1 MSSTS
6 AAGIGAVSP
15 VIGVTPLVD
24 YKLKSL
30 WMLPGY
36 MDAITRAGGIPV
48 MLPLHLDKP
57 QLMHMLDRVDA
68 IVFTGGPDLG
78 PDMMASIATGMRRV
92 ESSANGALAAET
104 VSSAY
109 VTHTT
114 SPVYGVHAVSYEG
127 AQHCVDAGAAGRSE
141 VLSPERDALEFA
153 LFTEALK
160 RDMPMLGICRGM
172 QLMNVALGG
181 TLWNDLPTEHPSDV
195 EHHMHNVP
203 EDALGHTV
211 SVVAGTPMA
220 QMLAKLRGRRIVS
233 KTAGMYQD
241 SGVQFEHSMQSAHIV
256 QLMKSDRAESLPQL
270 LVNSYHHQAVRRLG
284 DGLRAMAIAS
294 DGIVEAMWRP
304 SNRCVWAVQW
314 HPELLIARGPNI
326 IDYFVET
333 ITSF

>member
-1 MSSTS
+1 
-6 AAGIGAVSP
+6 
-15 VIGVTPLVD
+15 
-24 YKLKSL
+24 
-30 WMLPGY
+30 MLPGY

-172 QLMNVALGG
+172 QLMNVACGG

-195 EHHMHNVP
+195 EHHMHDVP
-203 EDALGHTV
+203 DDALGHEITIV
-211 SVVAGTPMA
+211 SGTPLAA
-220 QMLAKLRGRRIVS
+220 QTGLM
-233 KTAGMYQD
+233 
-241 SGVQFEHSMQSAHIV
+241 HMQ
-256 QLMKSDRAESLPQL
+256 
-270 LVNSYHHQAVRRLG
+270 VNSYHHQAVRTLG
-284 DGLRAMAIAS
+284 EGFDPMAEAD

-314 HPELLIARGPNI
+314 HPELLISRGPNI

-333 ITSF
+333 IASF